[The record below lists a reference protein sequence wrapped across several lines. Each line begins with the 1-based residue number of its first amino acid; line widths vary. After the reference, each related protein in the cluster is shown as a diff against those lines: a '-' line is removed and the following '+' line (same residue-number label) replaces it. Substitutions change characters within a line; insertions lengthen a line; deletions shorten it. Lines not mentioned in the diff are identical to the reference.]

1 MKKVLAAI
9 AVAVILGGSFVLVA
23 GILSDTAISIKNKG
37 YVKVKGFAKQEIA
50 SDLGILEA
58 TIEVENPDLKA
69 CYAKLASDKKKME
82 QFLTK
87 KHGVFKDE
95 LEIKP
100 ATIREVYVIN
110 ERGYNTDEFVKFTL
124 EQELKIESSDVNKIA
139 RLSSEM
145 IDILDEGVKVSISSP
160 DYVYTKLDDLKV
172 EMIGRATENAT
183 ERAKMIAQKGKFKLG
198 PIANVRVGVFQ
209 ITAVHSTSVSDYGI
223 NDTSSIDKEIKSVVE
238 IKYFVK

>member
-1 MKKVLAAI
+1 MGKVI
-9 AVAVILGGSFVLVA
+9 IPVVVAVILALSFVLVA
-23 GILSDTAISIKNKG
+23 NIMSDTAISIKNKG
-37 YVKVKGFAKQEIA
+37 YVTVKGFAKQEIT
-50 SDLGILEA
+50 SDLAILEA
-58 TIEVENPDLKA
+58 TVEVENPDLKA

-82 QFLTK
+82 DFLTK
-87 KHGVFKDE
+87 KHGVSKKE

-124 EQELKIESSDVNKIA
+124 EQEFKVESSDVNKIA
-139 RLSSEM
+139 KLSSEM
-145 IDILDEGVKVSISSP
+145 IDILDEGVKVSISNP

-172 EMIGRATENAT
+172 EMIGRATDNAT
-183 ERAKMIAQKGKFKLG
+183 QRAKVIAEKGKFRLG

-209 ITAVHSTSVSDYGI
+209 ITPIHSTSVSDYGI
-223 NDTSSIDKEIKSVVE
+223 NDTSSIEKEIKSVVE